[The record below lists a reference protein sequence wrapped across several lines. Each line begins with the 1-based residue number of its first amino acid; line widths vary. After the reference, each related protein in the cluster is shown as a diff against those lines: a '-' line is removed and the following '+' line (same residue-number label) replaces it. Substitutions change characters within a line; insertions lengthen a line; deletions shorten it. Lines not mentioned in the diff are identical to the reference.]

1 MSAEIG
7 HNVGGVNA
15 GQLRSLIERLDK
27 LEDDATA
34 IREDKADVYKEASG
48 AGFDKKALRKII
60 IMKRTDRDK
69 RRADEEILDLYLNAL
84 GMVD

>member
-1 MSAEIG
+1 MTEIG
-7 HNVGGVNA
+7 DNSAAVNA
-15 GQLRSLIERLDK
+15 GQLRSLVERLDK
-27 LEDDATA
+27 LEDEATS

-69 RRADEEILDLYLNAL
+69 LRADEEILDIYRVAL